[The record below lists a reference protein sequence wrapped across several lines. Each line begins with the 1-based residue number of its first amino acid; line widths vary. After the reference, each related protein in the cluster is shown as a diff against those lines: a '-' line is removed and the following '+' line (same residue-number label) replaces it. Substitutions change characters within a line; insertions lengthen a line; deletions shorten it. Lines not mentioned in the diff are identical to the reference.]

1 MCFSGDGSVNTELV
15 RQLGLAALSFLL
27 ENLAQ
32 RKVSYELGLQ
42 KKKKKKGLLS
52 QGWRQKSHSMTVTV
66 SE

>member
-42 KKKKKKGLLS
+42 KKKKKASYHKAGGRSLT
-52 QGWRQKSHSMTVTV
+52 R
-66 SE
+66 

>member
-1 MCFSGDGSVNTELV
+1 MCFSGDGSNNTELV

-42 KKKKKKGLLS
+42 KKKLGLLS

>member
-1 MCFSGDGSVNTELV
+1 MCFSGDGSGNTEAV

-32 RKVSYELGLQ
+32 REVSYELGLQ
-42 KKKKKKGLLS
+42 KKLGLLS